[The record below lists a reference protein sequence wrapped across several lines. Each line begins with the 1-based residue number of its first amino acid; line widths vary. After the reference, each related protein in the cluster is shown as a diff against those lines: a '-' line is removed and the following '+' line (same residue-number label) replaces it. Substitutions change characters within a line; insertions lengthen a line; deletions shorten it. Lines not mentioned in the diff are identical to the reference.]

1 MSDFACSFRLAGLA
15 VQKEWR
21 VWVRFLLVEAPDYLP
36 GECIR
41 MRGARPWQH
50 GLLIGSSSAS
60 FVHRQVAADAP

>member
-1 MSDFACSFRLAGLA
+1 MSDCACSFRLAGLA

-21 VWVRFLLVEAPDYLP
+21 VWVRFLLVEGPDYLP

-50 GLLIGSSSAS
+50 GLLIGS
-60 FVHRQVAADAP
+60 